1 MDPHPTESVN
11 PMSRLRP
18 HTAVH
23 REIAALADGSA
34 EAPGLRER
42 IAADPGL
49 AALFDEQTRAVRA
62 VRAAQPSAPPTL
74 RAAVAAGRAAG
85 TGTAPRP
92 RRPALG
98 LVLAAAGVLAL
109 GVVAILQRDATP
121 SVTAVA
127 AIAAR
132 GPAVPAP
139 APDPTHRGALRTQLD
154 GVRYPYLEGAFGWLT
169 TGART
174 DRLDGRPTM
183 TVYYSGPGQASAGYT
198 IVGGPALPEPSG
210 ARVLESRGTRYL
222 TLTRAGRSI
231 VTWRRAGHTCVM
243 SATGVPLP
251 TLVRLAQWGY
261 DATRA

>member
-1 MDPHPTESVN
+1 MR
-11 PMSRLRP
+11 RLDRD
-18 HTAVH
+18 
-23 REIAALADGSA
+23 IAALADGSH

-49 AALFDEQTRAVRA
+49 AAVLAEQTRAVE
-62 VRAAQPSAPPTL
+62 VTRAARPSAPPTL
-74 RAAVAAGRAAG
+74 RAALAAAPRAP
-85 TGTAPRP
+85 APRP

-98 LVLAAAGVLAL
+98 LVVAAAGVLAL
-109 GVVAILQRDATP
+109 GVVAILQRGGGP
-121 SVTAVA
+121 SVTAVV

-139 APDPTHRGALRTQLD
+139 GPDPSHRGALRTQLD
-154 GVRYPYLEGAFGWLT
+154 GVRYPYLERAFGWVT

-183 TVYYSGPGQASAGYT
+183 TVYYSGPGHTTAGYT
-198 IVGGPALPEPSG
+198 IVGGAGLPEPSG
-210 ARVLESRGTRYL
+210 ARVLERRGTRYL